1 MFWVTFEHNMMGNV
15 SSFFTACSIVSQAAH
30 RMVTINNLNIIVF
43 EQHHKNSI
51 THFVILYSNFPIL
64 FANRSSTSERE
75 AASELEAQRIAGLSQ
90 SSLMVRLNSLAYML
104 DALAGH
110 EASVQEWWQR
120 VNVPPTSS
128 HAYIPGSTSS
138 LLLECM
144 ISLMQLK
151 NAWI

>member
-110 EASVQEWWQR
+110 EATR
-120 VNVPPTSS
+120 VHDLPYAVEKCVDINGYTSIKVCKWLS
-128 HAYIPGSTSS
+128 A
-138 LLLECM
+138 
-144 ISLMQLK
+144 
-151 NAWI
+151 